1 MLEML
6 ELTKYLDK
14 KADKIIT
21 IDSVYLLMIF
31 NFDFKGYLVYEANL
45 RKVQKGIEE
54 FTEQDLQIK
63 AKIESFVKVMI
74 HKIKQELNK
83 KFLERSM
90 TSLVLILISFADL
103 LPLSNGLFQQ
113 LIPLSLEIMSKG
125 K

>member
-1 MLEML
+1 ML